1 MSGEDNNRI
10 RSGFISG
17 YTELLRH
24 VTRRLGRDA
33 DAGDVV
39 QDTFLRIQRIPAGA
53 EIQNTRS
60 YLYRMADNLALDYL
74 RTRQSRQRYFSTEEF
89 ADPADESPS
98 PESIVDYRQRLARLE
113 QAIAEL
119 PPRQKEV
126 FLLHKFDG
134 LSHAEIAEQLG
145 ISRSAV
151 EKLVMKA
158 LAHCRDRLG
167 DPID

>member
-1 MSGEDNNRI
+1 MSEDPKNSI
-10 RSGFISG
+10 RSGFLSG
-17 YTELLRH
+17 YAELLRH

-33 DAGDVV
+33 DAGDVI

-53 EIQNTRS
+53 EIHNARS
-60 YLYRMADNLALDYL
+60 YLYRMADNQALDHL
-74 RTRQSRQRYFSTEEF
+74 RERQSRQRYFSSDEYV
-89 ADPADESPS
+89 DPADDSPS
-98 PESIVDYRQRLARLE
+98 PEAIVDYRQRLTLLQ

-119 PPRQKEV
+119 PARQKEV

-134 LSHAEIAEQLG
+134 FSHSEIAERLG
-145 ISRSAV
+145 ITRSAV

-167 DPID
+167 DLIE

>member
-1 MSGEDNNRI
+1 MSGDPKNSI
-10 RSGFISG
+10 RSGFLAG
-17 YTELLRH
+17 YAELLRH

-33 DAGDVV
+33 DAGDVI

-53 EIQNTRS
+53 EIQNPRS
-60 YLYRMADNLALDYL
+60 YLYRMADNQALDHL
-74 RTRQSRQRYFSTEEF
+74 RERQSRQRYFSSDDY
-89 ADPADESPS
+89 ADPADEAPS
-98 PESIVDYRQRLARLE
+98 PESIVDYRQRLARLK

-119 PPRQKEV
+119 PARQKEV

-134 LSHAEIAEQLG
+134 LSHSEIAERLG
-145 ISRSAV
+145 ITRSAV

-167 DPID
+167 DLID